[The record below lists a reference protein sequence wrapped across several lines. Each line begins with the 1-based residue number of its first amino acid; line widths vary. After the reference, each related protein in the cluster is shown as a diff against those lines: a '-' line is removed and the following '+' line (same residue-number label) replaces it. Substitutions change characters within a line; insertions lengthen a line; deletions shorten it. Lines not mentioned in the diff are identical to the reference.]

1 MSYAHSAVHSFIWLN
16 RKLCLLSEGLI
27 HHATN
32 KWLIPILNSCNTYSL
47 EESCCVAPVGDV
59 CGSLWG
65 GEGSSLRGGR
75 LSKLNALL
83 SRARLPFC
91 PTNNKSGVH
100 EGELS
105 LNSLFP
111 SSFIN
116 YSDKKEREGT
126 FPTESVELWSLLFRN
141 TFIKVIMMF
150 SRLFMF
156 QFIIK
161 KSLNSKASQIS
172 NKK

>member
-1 MSYAHSAVHSFIWLN
+1 MSYAHSALHSFVWLN
-16 RKLCLLSEGLI
+16 HKLCLLSEGLI

-47 EESCCVAPVGDV
+47 EESCCVAPVTDV

-65 GEGSSLRGGR
+65 REGSSLRAGR

-83 SRARLPFC
+83 SRARLLFC

-100 EGELS
+100 EGEWS

-111 SSFIN
+111 FSFIN
-116 YSDKKEREGT
+116 YRVTKKEKRALRRD
-126 FPTESVELWSLLFRN
+126 FPDRKCRVHACFIMITSLWKH
-141 TFIKVIMMF
+141 IHKGHHVV
-150 SRLFMF
+150 F
-156 QFIIK
+156 QTVYVPVY
-161 KSLNSKASQIS
+161 
-172 NKK
+172 NKKNL